1 MCKSCS
7 TSFVSSASDR
17 RLTWPA
23 VATPTLRYN
32 CDMKAGHLE
41 FDPETL
47 RHFCE
52 KWGVAELAVFGSV
65 LRDDFRPDSDID
77 FLVTWARGVQRTW
90 RDIWA
95 MKQELETLYHRE
107 VGLAQR
113 QVVEADQ
120 NEFRRASIL
129 NSARTLIAAA

>member
-1 MCKSCS
+1 MSPRPS
-7 TSFVSSASDR
+7 PSLA
-17 RLTWPA
+17 
-23 VATPTLRYN
+23 LRYN
-32 CDMKAGHLE
+32 CAMKAGHLE
-41 FDPETL
+41 FDPDVL

-77 FLVTWARGVQRTW
+77 FLVTWAPGRRPHLFDMFRMQ
-90 RDIWA
+90 D
-95 MKQELETLYHRE
+95 ELAELLGRE
-107 VGLAQR
+107 VDFAQR

-129 NSARTLIAAA
+129 NSARTLIAAADAIGSR